1 MYQEVAPQMPHMG
14 VERLSA
20 GDRQEHPAQYDETV
34 NSAVCEK
41 TKRVARV
48 DGKDNVGLPD
58 HAR

>member
-1 MYQEVAPQMPHMG
+1 MPHMG